1 MSYRLST
8 AYLKD
13 EKIESAAA
21 MDKFKICFIAA
32 FSAIFSGMHLLT
44 LPVLLLV
51 LCNVIDYGTGMAA
64 SVSRGI
70 ALTPGKSLRGI
81 AKKVGMWLLIVI
93 GWVLDVLIEYGAN
106 TIGMESPI
114 SFLIAT
120 IVAVWLICNE
130 ILSILENL
138 VQIGVAVPGF
148 LMPLVRMI
156 QKQAEEKGGQEKGKK
171 E

>member
-1 MSYRLST
+1 M
-8 AYLKD
+8 
-13 EKIESAAA
+13 
-21 MDKFKICFIAA
+21 CFIAA
-32 FSAIFSGMHLLT
+32 FSAIFSGMHLLVI
-44 LPVLLLV
+44 PVLLLV
-51 LCNVIDYGTGMAA
+51 LCNVIDYGTGIAA

-93 GWVLDVLIEYGAN
+93 GWVLDVLIEYGGTAVG
-106 TIGMESPI
+106 IKSPV
-114 SFLIAT
+114 SFLVAT

-138 VQIGVAVPGF
+138 VQIGVVVPEF
-148 LMPLVRMI
+148 LMPLVRML
-156 QKQAEEKGGQEKGKK
+156 QKQAEEKGSQKEGEK

>member
-1 MSYRLST
+1 MSCCIQI
-8 AYLKD
+8 AYHKY
-13 EKIESAAA
+13 EKVESAAA
-21 MDKFKICFIAA
+21 MDKLKICFVAA
-32 FSAIFSGMHLLT
+32 FSAIFSGTRLLVI
-44 LPVLLLV
+44 PVLLLV

-93 GWVLDVLIEYGAN
+93 GWVLDVLIEYGSS
-106 TIGMESPI
+106 TIGIESPV
-114 SFLIAT
+114 SFLVAT

-156 QKQAEEKGGQEKGKK
+156 QKQAEEKGEQEKGEK

>member
-1 MSYRLST
+1 
-8 AYLKD
+8 
-13 EKIESAAA
+13 
-21 MDKFKICFIAA
+21 MDKLKICFIAA
-32 FSAIFSGMHLLT
+32 FSAIFSRTRLLVI
-44 LPVLLLV
+44 PVLLLV

-93 GWVLDVLIEYGAN
+93 GWVLDVLIEYGSS
-106 TIGMESPI
+106 TIGVESPV
-114 SFLIAT
+114 SFLVAT

-156 QKQAEEKGGQEKGKK
+156 QKQTEEKGEQEKGEKK
-171 E
+171 